1 MGPRDLPTG
10 LADRGTLLRLPG
22 EGGTAVLYRA
32 DSLAPVGWQVPR
44 NVPAI
49 RRALGTDV
57 DDEMVYAVDQ
67 GGNVVGI
74 DLKVRQSRPYLSG
87 TDHVASAAD
96 GVVLGLD
103 KDRHPLRFAGR
114 NRTTFRATVTGGS
127 DVRLVPAAGDRIV
140 AYAPGAGTLQVFEEE
155 GEVKAIEVPRGQLT
169 STWAGDLLAI
179 TTDSGVLLAYA
190 SPARTE
196 KPQFVRIKGAPI
208 TSAFSPSGHRLYVAR
223 ARGDVL
229 LLDRFSADPD
239 EVGDITLPGPATA
252 IRTDRSGRW
261 LLARPERGDSVWL
274 VDLVRAQLVATLP
287 SPWADDL
294 PLVSGGRTLVVREGT
309 DVAAWDI
316 GGSEPVR
323 TGRLRG
329 AAGDVFLAVP
339 WQPRDRRGAPL
350 PVDDA
355 ALAEA
360 PSPGETVDSLPA
372 TEQDDATSEAQAPT
386 PGQYSIQVT
395 SSQNRKYAEALA
407 EQLSQIGFR
416 AKVYDPAQDGDG
428 FKVLI
433 GPYATREEAEA
444 DGKRLGKP
452 YFIRTPSD
460 RQP

>member
-1 MGPRDLPTG
+1 
-10 LADRGTLLRLPG
+10 
-22 EGGTAVLYRA
+22 
-32 DSLAPVGWQVPR
+32 
-44 NVPAI
+44 
-49 RRALGTDV
+49 
-57 DDEMVYAVDQ
+57 
-67 GGNVVGI
+67 
-74 DLKVRQSRPYLSG
+74 
-87 TDHVASAAD
+87 
-96 GVVLGLD
+96 
-103 KDRHPLRFAGR
+103 
-114 NRTTFRATVTGGS
+114 
-127 DVRLVPAAGDRIV
+127 
-140 AYAPGAGTLQVFEEE
+140 
-155 GEVKAIEVPRGQLT
+155 
-169 STWAGDLLAI
+169 
-179 TTDSGVLLAYA
+179 
-190 SPARTE
+190 
-196 KPQFVRIKGAPI
+196 
-208 TSAFSPSGHRLYVAR
+208 VAR

-229 LLDRFSADPD
+229 LLDRFSADAD
-239 EVGDITLPGPATA
+239 QVGEITLPGPATA

-316 GGSEPVR
+316 GGSEPIR

-350 PVDDA
+350 PADDA
-355 ALAEA
+355 VLAEA
-360 PSPGETVDSLPA
+360 PPTADSLPA
-372 TEQDDATSEAQAPT
+372 GEPDDATAEAQAPT
-386 PGQYSIQVT
+386 GGQYSIQVT

-428 FKVLI
+428 YKVLI